1 MHNKKNNNS
10 KSTNFLQGLRPF
22 SSLIP
27 HGLKK
32 IVRKSGYNFSNI
44 VDNWTKM
51 VGKEVSVACY
61 PCKMRSSKDMNKGI
75 LIVNVI
81 HGKEI
86 DVEYKKNEII
96 DKINSFFGYSCIG
109 EVKLNVI
116 QKEKIHEVKH
126 NKDNKMI
133 QKFEKKLENLEND
146 NLKNSLN
153 KLVKAFSEKND

>member
-1 MHNKKNNNS
+1 MHSKKNNNS

-44 VDNWTKM
+44 VDNWAKM
-51 VGKEVSVACY
+51 VGKEVSDACY

-96 DKINSFFGYSCIG
+96 NKINSFFGYSCIG

-116 QKEKIHEVKH
+116 QEEKIHEVKH

-153 KLVKAFSEKND
+153 KLVKAFGEKND